1 MSELKEYIV
10 NYLVEVVGNS
20 IWGRDADASKINKLV
35 EAQIGK
41 LFERY
46 ITGKDGDNIDRYFLV
61 DEGGILY
68 IFNGHHFERI
78 TNEETLKYLIKLT
91 MEKSNVGCVYQYN
104 SSKKIA
110 DECLMTIK
118 QEKEC
123 QFNPERRYAIFNN
136 LVLDVETGK
145 MTKPNVKYIT
155 DMVFDFDY
163 DPDKR
168 FPFWEQFVEKTIP
181 DVEMRKAFQQF
192 CGAFFVNR
200 DKVKIEYICILVGS
214 GQNGKSVLAEAIVG
228 MFGKSLVTKYSPDQ
242 LFKSSQREYF
252 LADVHGK
259 LANYCDDISN
269 KDFSGG
275 DFKLFTSGAEFQGRH
290 PYGTPFTVTKVPLML
305 CCANAIPPTTDD
317 TDGYYRRLLPIM
329 CPNQVA
335 DKDKDPLLKEKLSTP
350 EARVGIFNWLL
361 DGYRELIANNGKIE
375 IGGSIKDIKDNI
387 KAEANSARRWI
398 REMGY
403 VVISAED
410 AEPSNW
416 KTFADWIKQYKDYC
430 MTYGESPKS
439 PKSVASIFKEM
450 GFASERR
457 SSGTWYCI
465 GIKENNEESIYKE
478 TVIPEEDL
486 PF

>member
-1 MSELKEYIV
+1 MAELKEYIV
-10 NYLVEVVGNS
+10 NYLVDKVGDS
-20 IWGRDADASKINKLV
+20 IWGRGAEASRVNKLV
-35 EAQIGK
+35 EAQIGR

-46 ITGKDGDNIDRYFLV
+46 ITGKDGDKIDRYFLV

-68 IFNGHHFERI
+68 IFNGSNFERI
-78 TNEETLKYLIKLT
+78 TNENTLKYLIKLT
-91 MEKSNVGCVYQYN
+91 MEKSNVGAVYQYN

-110 DECLMTIK
+110 DECEISIK

-123 QFNPERRYAIFNN
+123 KFIPDRRYAVFNN
-136 LVLDVETGK
+136 VVLDIETGK
-145 MTKPNVKYIT
+145 LSPHSVKYVT

-181 DVEMRKAFQQF
+181 DEEMRKAFQQF

-200 DKVKIEYICILVGS
+200 SKVKIEHICILVGS

-228 MFGKSLVTKYSPDQ
+228 MFGGNLVTKYSPEQ
-242 LFKSSQREYF
+242 LFKSSQRDYA

-275 DFKLFTSGAEFQGRH
+275 DFKLFTSGAPFQGRH
-290 PYGTPFTVTKVPLML
+290 PYGSYFIVTKIPLML
-305 CCANAIPPTTDD
+305 CCANAMPPTTDD

-335 DKDKDPLLKEKLSTP
+335 DKDKDPLLKDKLATP

-361 DGYRELIANNGKIE
+361 DGYHELIANNGKIE
-375 IGGSIKDIKDNI
+375 IGSSIKEVKDTI
-387 KAEANSARRWI
+387 KAEANSARRWVK
-398 REMGY
+398 EMGF
-403 VVISAED
+403 IAINPID
-410 AEPSNW
+410 AQPSNW
-416 KTFADWIKQYKDYC
+416 KSFADWMRIYKEYC
-430 MTYGESPKS
+430 NEYNESAKS
-439 PKSVASIFKEM
+439 PKAVGLIFKEM

-457 SSGTWYCI
+457 SSGTWYCV
-465 GIKENNEESIYKE
+465 GVKEDSEFREKA
-478 TVIPEEDL
+478 IPEEDL